1 MNPRSVPVTLEPQW
15 RAAGSPLRHS
25 WAGHLNIDQFRWLVR
40 ADLQQH
46 LSLARAEIGGRHVRA
61 VGMFDDELRVLR
73 PGPESYGRPAPKP
86 RLNWQVVD
94 AAIDALLA
102 RGLRPVFTTTF
113 VPSVLASGTTTVFT
127 TQGVTSPPRDYAA
140 WGRLVEA
147 AVRHQVERHGLTEV
161 RRWYFEVW
169 NEPNLKGW
177 FWDGDQ
183 ADFFHLWQFTHRAIK
198 RVDRQLRV
206 GGPST
211 GRAEWLEEFLAFGR
225 ARRCPPDYLA
235 LHIYNNDGAAGALA
249 PFDSARRSRTAH
261 AAELA
266 VSVIRERTARAR
278 ELGFKGEIHWNEWG
292 RSWLPCEPE
301 RETPLEAVFIVRTLS
316 EISQIAEVFSYWC
329 LSDIYDQVG
338 YGRETFHGN
347 YGLLN
352 LQGLRK
358 PAYHAFQLLGRLGRR
373 RLPVSAPR
381 GIDVMATRTADG
393 WQLLLAVDP
402 HFDSAARRIRI
413 RVKLPEDRV
422 PGDFRLT
429 LTRLGAHENNVI
441 SRWKRLGSPAY
452 LTPRQTRRLQRQNT
466 LRAAPAASVRLVR
479 SGSEQYAEFSCE
491 RPGLALLEVTSRP
504 APAPS
509 KRRSQRK
516 PRQG

>member
-147 AVRHQVERHGLTEV
+147 AVRHQIERHGLTEV

-301 RETPLEAVFIVRTLS
+301 RETPLEAVFHCPHSLGDLPDCRG
-316 EISQIAEVFSYWC
+316 VFV
-329 LSDIYDQVG
+329 LVFI
-338 YGRETFHGN
+338 RH
-347 YGLLN
+347 
-352 LQGLRK
+352 LR
-358 PAYHAFQLLGRLGRR
+358 PGRLRARDLSWQLRSAQPPGPAQT
-373 RLPVSAPR
+373 RLPRLSTPRAPGTPGDCR
-381 GIDVMATRTADG
+381 C
-393 WQLLLAVDP
+393 P
-402 HFDSAARRIRI
+402 
-413 RVKLPEDRV
+413 LPEESMSW
-422 PGDFRLT
+422 PPARLT
-429 LTRLGAHENNVI
+429 GGSCSSRSTRI
-441 SRWKRLGSPAY
+441 
-452 LTPRQTRRLQRQNT
+452 LTPL
-466 LRAAPAASVRLVR
+466 PGV
-479 SGSEQYAEFSCE
+479 SGSGSNSRKTEF
-491 RPGLALLEVTSRP
+491 RATFV
-504 APAPS
+504 
-509 KRRSQRK
+509 
-516 PRQG
+516 